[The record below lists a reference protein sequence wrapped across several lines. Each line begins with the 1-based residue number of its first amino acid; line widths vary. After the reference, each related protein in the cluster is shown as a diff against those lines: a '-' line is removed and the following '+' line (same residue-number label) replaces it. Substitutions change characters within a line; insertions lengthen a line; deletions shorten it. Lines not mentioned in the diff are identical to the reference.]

1 MPGFS
6 DELKAQTAEAHEQA
20 EQTGFVTEL
29 LAGRLDAEQVG
40 KLLLQNLVIYRAL
53 ETALV
58 LNDDPRLAMFSDP
71 ALLRV
76 HALEKDLAVHFGS
89 DWEARLD
96 SGSLHVTP
104 GAEAYAAELT
114 SLGPVSVTYLLAHH
128 YVRYLGDLSGG
139 QIIASLVRR
148 HYGLGPEGLNFYAF
162 EGIDKIKPYKDAY
175 RGHLDSAPFSVEEK
189 EEIVSHAK
197 NAFATNQQ
205 VFVDLMHDY
214 LRSDRE
220 ANARSAIS

>member
-1 MPGFS
+1 MTGFS
-6 DELKAQTAEAHEQA
+6 EVLKAQTAAAHEEA

-29 LAGRLDAEQVG
+29 LAGRLDAKQVS

-53 ETALV
+53 EAALV
-58 LNDDPRLAMFSDP
+58 VNDDPRLAAFSDP

-76 HALEKDLAVHFGS
+76 HALEKDLDVHFGG
-89 DWEARLD
+89 DWKAQLD
-96 SGSLHVTP
+96 SGTLHVTP
-104 GAEAYAAELT
+104 GADAYAAELT

-139 QIIASLVRR
+139 QIISSLVRR

-175 RGHLDSAPFSVEEK
+175 RHHLDSAPFSAEEK
-189 EEIVSHAK
+189 EEIVGHAK

-205 VFVDLMHDY
+205 VFVDLMQDY
-214 LRSDRE
+214 VRSSSESGAD
-220 ANARSAIS
+220 SKLS